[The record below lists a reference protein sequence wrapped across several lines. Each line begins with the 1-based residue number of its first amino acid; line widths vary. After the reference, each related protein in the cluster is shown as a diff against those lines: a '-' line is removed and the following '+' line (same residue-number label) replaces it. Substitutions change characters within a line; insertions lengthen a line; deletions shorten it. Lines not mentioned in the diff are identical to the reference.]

1 MNRKRSTLGELK
13 VPKEM
18 EEEIKTLIASRPEL
32 GYETVREF
40 VLTACFLRL
49 LRERTPAEAPAQRP

>member
-1 MNRKRSTLGELK
+1 MGELK

-18 EEEIKTLIASRPEL
+18 EEEIKRLITSRPEL
-32 GYETVREF
+32 GYESVREF

-49 LRERTPAEAPAQRP
+49 LREHTPGEAPAQRP

>member
-18 EEEIKTLIASRPEL
+18 EEEIKRLISSRPEL
-32 GYETVREF
+32 GYESVREF

-49 LRERTPAEAPAQRP
+49 LREHTLGEAPE

>member
-1 MNRKRSTLGELK
+1 MPELK

-18 EEEIKTLIASRPEL
+18 EEEIQRLVARRPEL
-32 GYETVREF
+32 GYESVREF

-49 LRERTPAEAPAQRP
+49 LRERTPGEASEQRP

>member
-1 MNRKRSTLGELK
+1 MPELK

-18 EEEIKTLIASRPEL
+18 EEEIKKLIASRPEL
-32 GYETVREF
+32 GYESMREF

-49 LRERTPAEAPAQRP
+49 LRERTPGEASAQRP